1 MKNLKRIIGMFS
13 VLGFVGITASFAT
26 TRIVNTQAARVREK
40 ASTDSAIITNVY
52 ENDEI
57 EIIEESGD
65 WYKVKV
71 DGKTGYVSKS
81 LIKTSEKS
89 AKKDSSNTNT
99 TTGNDKAN
107 TEKNNTNAATNT
119 ETSNKNTEKTDKTSS
134 ENNTENNV
142 SNYKTED
149 PNTNSEIK
157 NVISKDTTLKLIPNF
172 GSNDLRF
179 LDTNTEIKI
188 EKELGKWAKIS
199 LSDNSIGWVLK
210 SNISDKLVE
219 EPKQED
225 STDTTAEETNT
236 VVDDKQENTVTNE
249 VQVEVK
255 NIKGKIKV
263 ETANVREKAST
274 DSEIIG
280 KLDEG
285 AEVTITEETGD
296 WYKISTSKISSGYIS
311 KSLVKVSSEVSSRG
325 DTDTREEPV
334 AQTPQAENTVSV
346 SVNNSSVVQT
356 AKQYLG
362 YSYVSGGKNP
372 ESGFD
377 CSGFTSYI
385 YKQFGYTLGAT
396 AASQDSAGQSVE
408 RDNLQPGDL
417 ILFQDEGRTKI
428 GHTGIYIGNNEFIHA
443 ANPQRGVVIDNLA
456 TNSYYNERYV
466 SARRIV
472 E

>member
-13 VLGFVGITASFAT
+13 VLSFLGINASLAT
-26 TRIVNTQAARVREK
+26 TGIVNTPAARVREK
-40 ASTDSAIITNVY
+40 ASTDSEIIKNIY
-52 ENDEI
+52 EDDEV

-65 WYKVKV
+65 WYKIKV

-89 AKKDSSNTNT
+89 AKKDSSNNNT
-99 TTGNDKAN
+99 TTDKSN
-107 TEKNNTNAATNT
+107 TSTNT
-119 ETSNKNTEKTDKTSS
+119 ETSKTNIEKTDKTNS
-134 ENNTENNV
+134 ENNTENSV
-142 SNYKTED
+142 SNYKTEESG
-149 PNTNSEIK
+149 TNSELK
-157 NVISKDTTLKLIPNF
+157 NVISKDTTLKLLPNF

-179 LDTNTEIKI
+179 LDINTEVKI

-199 LSDNSIGWVLK
+199 LSDNSVGWVLK
-210 SNISDKLVE
+210 NNISNKKIE
-219 EPKQED
+219 EPNQED
-225 STDTTAEETNT
+225 KTNTTTEEKNT
-236 VVDDKQENTVTNE
+236 VVENKQENTVTNE
-249 VQVEVK
+249 VQVEAK
-255 NIKGKIKV
+255 NIKGTIKV
-263 ETANVREKAST
+263 ETANVRQKAST

-296 WYKISTSKISSGYIS
+296 WYKISTSKISSGYVS
-311 KSLVKVSSEVSSRG
+311 KSLVKVSSDVSSRG
-325 DTDTREEPV
+325 DTDTREEPIV
-334 AQTPQAENTVSV
+334 ETPQVENTVSV
-346 SVNNSSVVQT
+346 STNNSSVVQT

-396 AASQDSAGQSVE
+396 AASQDSVGQVIGRE
-408 RDNLQPGDL
+408 NLQPGDL
-417 ILFQDEGRTKI
+417 ILFQDEGKTKI